1 MVYVDDDKPNTDKG
15 INKMKY
21 PTQTPKI
28 EALAETKINN
38 TTTVRVHYDHSIDN
52 YMVRVNGTTVWGSCG
67 RKGGFD
73 ITEDIYD
80 AVVEAITISRGIT

>member
-1 MVYVDDDKPNTDKG
+1 MVYVDDDKPNTNKG

-28 EALAETKINN
+28 EALAETKINHS
-38 TTTVRVHYDHSIDN
+38 TISVHYDHSIDN

-73 ITEDIYD
+73 LTEDMYD
-80 AVVEAITISRGIT
+80 AVVEAVTISHCIT